1 MCSATTRP
9 VTTVKHHYFIGGIG
23 GSGMLPL
30 AVILKGMG
38 HTVSGSDRSH
48 DQGRTPEKF
57 AWIEAQGI
65 TLYPQDGSGVTSEIT
80 ALVISKAVEDTVP
93 DVAKAKRIG
102 VKILRRVDML
112 IDLFNAAKTKIA
124 IAGTS
129 GKTTTTGMTGFILK
143 EAGLDPTINNGGIF
157 RNYAHDNPYSTAF
170 VGQGDIFVSE
180 IDESDGIDAVC
191 AFAPD
196 IAVLHNVTLDHQP
209 MEELRAMFSS
219 FLAKTRT
226 ALINTQDPIVLELA
240 KDFKGEIITYGGD
253 GADLAAHDIEH
264 YADGVG
270 ATLLYQDKPYTL
282 RMKVPGAHNVS
293 NALAALL
300 AAQAAGVKLEQG
312 VEILSRFEG
321 IRRRMEVVG
330 TNGGITVMDDFAH
343 NPDKI
348 AATIAALREFPGRLH
363 IFFQPHGFGFLKLLG
378 PELAQTFSDCLTG
391 QDRLYLVEPLYLGGT
406 VERVMTSADIA
417 TMIRAHGGYAA
428 VLKDRAEVREAILG
442 NAASGDRIVIMGAR
456 DDTLS
461 GFARDILNAL
471 A

>member
-1 MCSATTRP
+1 
-9 VTTVKHHYFIGGIG
+9 
-23 GSGMLPL
+23 MLPL

-38 HTVSGSDRSH
+38 HRVSGSDRSH

-57 AWIEAQGI
+57 AWIAAQGI
-65 TLYPQDGSGVTSEIT
+65 TLYPQDGSGIADDLD

-93 DVAKAKRIG
+93 DVAVAKARG
-102 VKILRRVDML
+102 VKIIRRVDML
-112 IDLFNAAKTKIA
+112 IDLFNAEKTRIA

-157 RNYAHDNPYSTAF
+157 RNYVRENPYSTAF
-170 VGQGDIFVSE
+170 VGQGGVFVSE
-180 IDESDGIDAVC
+180 IDESDGIESVC
-191 AFAPD
+191 AFEPD
-196 IAVLHNVTLDHQP
+196 IAVLHNITLDHQP
-209 MEELRAMFSS
+209 MHELRAMFSG

-226 ALINTQDPIVLELA
+226 AIINTQDPIVLELA
-240 KDFKGEIITYGGD
+240 EDFKGEVVTYGAYD
-253 GADLAAHDIEH
+253 ADLFATDITH

-270 ATLLYQDKPYTL
+270 ATIVHRGDKYPL
-282 RMKVPGAHNVS
+282 KMKVPGEHNIS

-300 AAQAAGVKLEQG
+300 AVQAAGVPLSKA

-330 TNGGITVMDDFAH
+330 TKNDITVMDDFAH

-348 AATIAALREFPGRLH
+348 AATISALKEFPGRLH

-378 PELAQTFSDCLTG
+378 AELAQTFSDSLSKG
-391 QDRLYLVEPLYLGGT
+391 DHLYLVEPLYLGGT
-406 VERVMTSADIA
+406 VERTISSEDVAR
-417 TMIRAHGGYAA
+417 MIRAHSGFAA
-428 VLKDRAEVREAILG
+428 VLKDRAEVKAAILG
-442 NAASGDRIVIMGAR
+442 EVKAGDRIVVMGAR

-461 GFARDILNAL
+461 EFAKEILAL
-471 A
+471 IP